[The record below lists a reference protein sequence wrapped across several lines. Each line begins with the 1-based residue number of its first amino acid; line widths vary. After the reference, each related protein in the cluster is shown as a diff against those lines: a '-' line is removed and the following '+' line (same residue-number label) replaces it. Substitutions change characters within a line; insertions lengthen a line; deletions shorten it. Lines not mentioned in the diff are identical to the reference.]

1 MILHSTGTTTH
12 SNSNIKCTQSL
23 PLLLLLLYQPFACTL
38 LEIWQVHWQ
47 LVFNSTFFNDNI
59 VAQILK
65 LLTTLMKSTQIIT
78 SFSFLYV
85 FLFP

>member
-1 MILHSTGTTTH
+1 MILLSTGTTTH
-12 SNSNIKCTQSL
+12 SNSIIKCTQSL

-59 VAQILK
+59 
-65 LLTTLMKSTQIIT
+65 STQIIT
-78 SFSFLYV
+78 SFSFVYV

>member
-1 MILHSTGTTTH
+1 MILLSTGTKTH
-12 SNSNIKCTQSL
+12 SISNIKCTQSL
-23 PLLLLLLYQPFACTL
+23 PLLLLLLYQPFACC
-38 LEIWQVHWQ
+38 IQ
-47 LVFNSTFFNDNI
+47 FNLFNDNI

-78 SFSFLYV
+78 SFSFVYV